1 MESIEKSQM
10 KCLKMK
16 DRVNEIKNSQDG
28 IKNKLDCAD
37 ITIKWLQ
44 TEAQK
49 EKKRLKT
56 NGQSFGDMWDNI
68 KQSYIPVWRVLE
80 GEALSEFSKS

>member
-1 MESIEKSQM
+1 MLRDLKRNQEIMRREMESIEKSQM

-37 ITIKWLQ
+37 ITIK
-44 TEAQK
+44 
-49 EKKRLKT
+49 
-56 NGQSFGDMWDNI
+56 
-68 KQSYIPVWRVLE
+68 
-80 GEALSEFSKS
+80 